1 MILGFPIW
9 AIFAASAAPVIAAF
23 LYRRRS
29 RVVEVPAVALWR
41 NIGRPVEFRSIATWL
56 RSLLAL
62 LVQIAIIALLT
73 LALVAAFRRDKLM
86 GRLVLILDESA
97 TMQMREGGATGPN
110 RFDQARDAARQMLQS
125 APRDAKITL
134 IGAAH
139 RPIARSNLDLSATD
153 AMHELDQMQPLDV
166 ESNLSSAL
174 TAAAIVRDDP
184 TATVAV
190 FSDFASGDPAGLR
203 TQWGDAQATLRMT
216 PVGTDQPDAAISS
229 IWSESSKTGWA
240 VGATVNSRGME
251 GRTVG
256 AHLVVADQVVASTN
270 LQLTGETQP
279 IEFKVDLPPATPF
292 EIVLDSGDALA
303 VDDHAFG
310 ILPAHRKD
318 VCLIGSLDQALVDAI
333 RAEPSVSL
341 RIVKPQDYRGPE
353 DAEVVIVDG
362 KGFTGPMSQDVGW
375 LFIGAADPDGIVA
388 LEDQPVVVPSVTHWT
403 GEHPVLADIQ
413 PDLLA
418 VRGAFQI
425 KPQSEG
431 AYRSLVSARN
441 TPLIAEALP
450 APGRPKCVYW
460 LFDISQTNL
469 PTRMSFPILLWNTL
483 DYLSSRPSDASTSAQ
498 TGQPLMLDAS
508 ARPTLVDPK
517 NRPVLLRRDGEKY
530 SAPDVT
536 TEGIYTVSTP
546 QDKRQIA
553 VNLLSTASL
562 SMLHREPT
570 DRPVDPKSAHS
581 NIRRPRTWRFW
592 LTMALVLA
600 AVEWA
605 LYHRRMLRVG

>member
-9 AIFAASAAPVIAAF
+9 VVFAASAAPVLAAF

-29 RVVEVPAVALWR
+29 RVIEVPAVTLWR
-41 NIGRPVEFRSIATWL
+41 KVGRPVEFRSIAAWL
-56 RSLLAL
+56 RSLVAL

-73 LALVAAFRRDKLM
+73 LALVAAFRRDKPM
-86 GRLVLILDESA
+86 GRLVLIMDESA
-97 TMQMREGGATGPN
+97 TMQTREGGASGST

-125 APRDAKITL
+125 APREAKILL

-139 RPIARSNLDLSATD
+139 RPIAQSNIDMSAPD
-153 AMHELDQMQPLDV
+153 AIRQLDQMQPLDV

-190 FSDFASGDPAGLR
+190 FSDFASADPAGLR
-203 TQWGDAQATLRMT
+203 TQWGDAQATLRIVS
-216 PVGTDQPDAAISS
+216 VGTDQPDAAISS
-229 IWSESSKTGWA
+229 IWNESRKTGWLI
-240 VGATVNSRGME
+240 GATINSHGMTD
-251 GRTVG
+251 RTIA
-256 AHLVVADQVVASTN
+256 AHLVVADQIVASTN

-279 IEFKVDLPPATPF
+279 IEFKLDLPPETPF

-310 ILPAHRKD
+310 ILPAHRKA
-318 VCLIGSLDQALVDAI
+318 VCLIGSPDRALVDAI

-341 RIVKPQDYRGPE
+341 RIVKPEDYRGPE
-353 DAEVVIVDG
+353 DADVVIVDG

-375 LFIGAADPDGIVA
+375 LFIGAPDPDGIVA
-388 LEDQPVVVPSVTHWT
+388 LEDQPVDVPGVTHWT

-413 PDLLA
+413 PDLLTIH
-418 VRGAFQI
+418 RAFQI
-425 KPQSEG
+425 KAPSEG
-431 AYRSLVSARN
+431 AYRALVSARN
-441 TPLIAEALP
+441 TPLIAEAIP

-460 LFDISQTNL
+460 LFDVSQTNL

-483 DYLSSRPSDASTSAQ
+483 DYLSSRPSDASATVQ

-508 ARPTLVDPK
+508 VNPTLLDPK
-517 NRPVLLRRDGEKY
+517 HRVIALRRAGEKF

-536 TEGIYTVSTP
+536 AQGIYTITMP
-546 QDKRQIA
+546 QDKREIA
-553 VNLLSTASL
+553 VNLLSTAGL
-562 SMLHREPT
+562 STLHRE
-570 DRPVDPKSAHS
+570 SAGAHDDQTS
-581 NIRRPRTWRFW
+581 ARAKLKRPRTWRFW
-592 LTMALVLA
+592 LTMALLLA

-605 LYHRRMLRVG
+605 LYHRRILRVG